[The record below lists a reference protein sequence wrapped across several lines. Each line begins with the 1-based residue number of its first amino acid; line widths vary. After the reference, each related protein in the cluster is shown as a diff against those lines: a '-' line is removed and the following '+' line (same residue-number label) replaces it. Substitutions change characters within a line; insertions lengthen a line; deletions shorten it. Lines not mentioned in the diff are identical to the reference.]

1 MGLGILV
8 FLTALVI
15 SAVAIYYSVAGL
27 VAIFA
32 AATIPI
38 IIMGSS
44 LEIAKLI
51 TAVWL
56 HRYWGRTKWWLKTY
70 LAAAVLVL
78 MLITSMGIFGFLSKA
93 HIEQTAAGAEGA
105 AQVERL
111 DAEIARQQAII
122 ARADEKIRQVET
134 SGTGADAN
142 LQQQIDKEQARV
154 DSAYERIQQAEASMA
169 SRLQPLQQELD
180 NINSTLAE
188 LSTALSSNEVEKV
201 QGIVGAAQDGKLGP
215 KTSQKIE
222 DFRIAKQ
229 QRREVIITQME
240 DARRDNPGIEI
251 ARKQIEDGNALINRL
266 RSQLGQGNAA
276 DIDSIVN
283 EQQQRIK
290 DADEA
295 LDKLTEEKYSIQAE
309 QRKLEAEVGPIKY
322 IAEFVFDTT
331 DQSTLEE
338 SVRWMI
344 VVIIFV
350 FDPLAVLLLIASQ
363 YTFRYHR
370 EDNPEPR
377 GERKWTKI
385 IPTLSIKDTFPE
397 NTEEEEEDWIKRK
410 QEIAREKRQREQ
422 SVSES
427 TTPVEELLELTPEE
441 KDRAARFEVLEQ
453 DIDMKAAK
461 VRWKDENP
469 DQTLKEYKNAY
480 IKGHID
486 KLPWEDYVEDP
497 IDNTTGQDPQS

>member
-188 LSTALSSNEVEKV
+188 LSTALSSNEVEKA

-251 ARKQIEDGNALINRL
+251 A
-266 RSQLGQGNAA
+266 
-276 DIDSIVN
+276 
-283 EQQQRIK
+283 
-290 DADEA
+290 
-295 LDKLTEEKYSIQAE
+295 
-309 QRKLEAEVGPIKY
+309 P
-322 IAEFVFDTT
+322 
-331 DQSTLEE
+331 
-338 SVRWMI
+338 
-344 VVIIFV
+344 
-350 FDPLAVLLLIASQ
+350 
-363 YTFRYHR
+363 
-370 EDNPEPR
+370 
-377 GERKWTKI
+377 
-385 IPTLSIKDTFPE
+385 
-397 NTEEEEEDWIKRK
+397 
-410 QEIAREKRQREQ
+410 
-422 SVSES
+422 
-427 TTPVEELLELTPEE
+427 
-441 KDRAARFEVLEQ
+441 
-453 DIDMKAAK
+453 
-461 VRWKDENP
+461 
-469 DQTLKEYKNAY
+469 
-480 IKGHID
+480 
-486 KLPWEDYVEDP
+486 
-497 IDNTTGQDPQS
+497 